1 MKWFEVCVNSEQ
13 VKYVNRWFL
22 CAEGSVAEWELIQ
35 NKTEV
40 LVSRNLRALLLYQSD
55 WFIC

>member
-1 MKWFEVCVNSEQ
+1 VNSEQ

-22 CAEGSVAEWELIQ
+22 SAEGSVAEWELIQ

-40 LVSRNLRALLLYQSD
+40 IVSRNLRALLLYQSD